1 MGRTRSTGTDL
12 PARERAAGRVPRA
25 LAASLLA
32 STLLACGGDDEVASP
47 TSTSSTTTTTTS
59 TTSTTISPSTTTT
72 DPGLRLTQSC
82 THEER
87 GVRVVVPYPEGWHV
101 NGGEA
106 TACSAFDPEPIS
118 LRAGTEFPLDL
129 AVVVRVEPVEPARA
143 TGSSGLRIE
152 DQRQL
157 QVDGRQAVRL
167 VARSTDGPIAPEGA
181 RSVRYVVDAGPER
194 SIIATT
200 WDVEGNDFE
209 MAVAALDRMAEGF
222 DIEPRPG

>member
-12 PARERAAGRVPRA
+12 PARERATGRVRRA
-25 LAASLLA
+25 VAASVLGSMLVG
-32 STLLACGGDDEVASP
+32 CGGDDEVASTST
-47 TSTSSTTTTTTS
+47 TSTSSTTTTT
-59 TTSTTISPSTTTT
+59 STTISPPSTTTT
-72 DPGLRLTQSC
+72 DRSLRLTQSC

-87 GVRVVVPYPEGWHV
+87 GIRVVVPYPEGWHV

-129 AVVVRVEPVEPARA
+129 AVVVRVEPVELARA

-167 VARSTDGPIAPEGA
+167 VARSTGEPMAPEGA

-209 MAVAALDRMAEGF
+209 TAVAALDRMAEGF
-222 DIEPRPG
+222 DIERRPG